1 MKKFLAIVFALIFAL
16 SCAAPA
22 FAAMTC
28 PHCNES
34 LATEAAYNKHI
45 LKECTEL
52 FGNNKGDIVY
62 YCDYA
67 EYGCTA
73 YFGSEAN
80 YEKHLEICSFKK
92 ETWGDKVEAFFLDLD
107 YDDFTEVLDKITE
120 ALVDAGLPGIVVKII
135 DLLEEGVIAL
145 LGEIA

>member
-28 PHCNES
+28 PYCDAI
-34 LATEAAYNKHI
+34 LQTEAAYNKHI
-45 LKECTEL
+45 SEECEEL
-52 FGNNKGDIVY
+52 FGNNQGAVIY

-67 EYGCTA
+67 KYGCTA
-73 YFGSEAN
+73 RFTDESN
-80 YEKHLEICSFKK
+80 YEKHLELCAFKK

-120 ALVDAGLPGIVVKII
+120 ALVGVGFPGLVVKLI
-135 DLLEEGVIAL
+135 DLLEQGVTAL
-145 LGEIA
+145 IGEIA